1 MGTDF
6 RKDDKTMNTV
16 KTVLEKLPF
25 LGARGE
31 DAAARVYQIEV
42 CRILPNPAQPRKYF
56 DNNETLRLADSI
68 RRHGILQPLCVRKP
82 VTEDSLLDYGGA
94 YELISGERRLRA
106 AKLIGLPRVPCI
118 IVEADSLRSAE
129 LAIIENLQRED
140 LSMFEEASAISALIS
155 LYGLTQEEV
164 AAKLSAS
171 QSYVANKLRLLRF
184 DDFERQIIVE
194 KRLTERHAR
203 ALLRICDLSAR
214 KNALETVVTRG
225 YNVAETDA
233 YVTKLL
239 ESHHAPANPP
249 RKRNAVVRDIRVFY
263 NTIDRAVE
271 IMKRAGIAAFS
282 EKKDLGDRFEVTV
295 RIPKE
300 TPAEGAG

>member
-1 MGTDF
+1 
-6 RKDDKTMNTV
+6 MNTV

-25 LGARGE
+25 FAGRAG
-31 DAAARVYQIEV
+31 DAEACIHRIEV

-82 VTEDSLLDYGGA
+82 VTESSLFDYGGA

-106 AKLIGLPRVPCI
+106 AKLIGLSHVPCI

-140 LSMFEEASAISALIS
+140 LTMFEEANAIAALIS

-184 DDFERQIIVE
+184 DEFEQQIIVE

-203 ALLRICDLSAR
+203 ALLRIGDLAAR
-214 KNALETVVTRG
+214 KSALETVVTAG
-225 YNVAETDA
+225 YNVAETEA
-233 YVTKLL
+233 YISRLL
-239 ESHHAPANPP
+239 EAHHTPSDRPP
-249 RKRNAVVRDIRVFY
+249 VKKRGAVVGDIRVFY
-263 NTIDRAVE
+263 NTIDRAVD
-271 IMKRAGIAAFS
+271 IMKRAGIAAVS
-282 EKKDLGDRFEVTV
+282 QKKDLGDRFEVTV
-295 RIPKE
+295 SIPKE
-300 TPAEGAG
+300 TPAV